1 MSWADDTTQLAAD
14 VIGALAET
22 VTLRRQAAGAW
33 SASTLARAVTET
45 TYTLSGRVTRSR
57 TTPVGEPG
65 APEQSVDVLIKTA
78 DLSVEPAAGDLLD
91 RQRVGEQRLAEPAVL
106 LRPTRAQPAIA
117 AHLLEGHAVERS
129 AALRAL
135 HLGDELGG
143 HHLLEVR
150 PQLVAQGA
158 LLGSPV
164 EFHRAQRTSR
174 RCAERHRR
182 DRRDR
187 AVTADDVVE
196 AVYADVPR
204 EVWPA
209 ARMSIRAQLTYLG
222 VSGRGA

>member
-106 LRPTRAQPAIA
+106 LGDHQAEDP
-117 AHLLEGHAVERS
+117 HLLHALDD
-129 AALRAL
+129 LRGVL
-135 HLGDELGG
+135 VLVLQLGRDRDDLLVDELPDELEEF
-143 HHLLEVR
+143 LLLVGEVVGDQR
-150 PQLVAQGA
+150 ADEAGRLNAQHI
-158 LLGSPV
+158 
-164 EFHRAQRTSR
+164 EQRR
-174 RCAERHRR
+174 K
-182 DRRDR
+182 
-187 AVTADDVVE
+187 
-196 AVYADVPR
+196 
-204 EVWPA
+204 
-209 ARMSIRAQLTYLG
+209 
-222 VSGRGA
+222 